1 MRFLFIEIGASRGM
15 DIGFT
20 LGANAPTAAFAL
32 HAAVATVFLYLGV
45 IDAAAGELIGLVLN
59 GLIAV
64 MLAAAGVFVAR
75 ITERRV

>member
-1 MRFLFIEIGASRGM
+1 M

-20 LGANAPTAAFAL
+20 LGANVPTGAFAL
-32 HAAVATVFLYLGV
+32 HAAVASFFLYLGV
-45 IDAAAGELIGLVLN
+45 VNAAAGELVGLVLN